1 MYADRHARH
10 RQINPGSAI
19 LALTIN
25 GAILGGLVLFA
36 NPTFKKNFDP
46 IFEIENIEA
55 DRVIPPPPPPPPQ
68 PQPKQKTIEHASPQP
83 LDTSK
88 SVTVSKIIDP
98 APLPQPF
105 TPTPDG
111 GGTVGTGT
119 VELAKPA
126 PPVLTEPMIDQ
137 RYAGLFQPVFPP
149 DEQRAGHGGRV
160 VVRILVGID
169 GRVKDIEQVSATSE
183 SFFAVTRKRA
193 LEKWR
198 FKPGTRDGIP
208 VEAWRTVA
216 VSFVLADAE

>member
-10 RQINPGSAI
+10 RPINPGSAI

-36 NPTFKKNFDP
+36 NPTFTKQLPP
-46 IFEIENIEA
+46 IFFKIKSIPL
-55 DRVIPPPPPPPPQ
+55 DPVPPPPPPR
-68 PQPKQKTIEHASPQP
+68 PQPKTKTIEHTAPQP
-83 LDTSK
+83 VDNSK
-88 SVTVSKIIDP
+88 PVIVTKIDDP
-98 APLPQPF
+98 TPIQQPF
-105 TPTPDG
+105 TPAPDG
-111 GGTVGTGT
+111 GGTVGSGT

-160 VVRILVGID
+160 VVRILVGVD

-216 VSFVLADAE
+216 VSFVLADTE